1 MNMKP
6 FWRAAL
12 TLAASAWVFSAAAQ
26 AYPEK
31 PIRFVVGFPPG
42 SSIDTVSRVVLDDI
56 RARTGASIVV
66 ENKPGALGALGME
79 HVIRSAPDGYTL
91 MPSSSATHSSGPSLS
106 KALERMD
113 PVHSLTHIGRVARFD
128 IVVVTRATG
137 PYGTARALVD
147 AGRARPDALTFG
159 YGSGTGQV
167 SSVAFSKVTGVQAR
181 AIPYRGQP
189 AAVTDLIGQQID
201 FVSSDVGAVLPFVRQ
216 GSLNAVAV
224 MAERR
229 SGLLPDVPTMTEAGL
244 APLVLSG
251 WLGIDGPG
259 KLPQE
264 IVGWWGRQL
273 KLSLDKPAVQEKIRT
288 LGMETWPQDA
298 EPFGEFVQKEKSR
311 WAAHVREAALQPE

>member
-1 MNMKP
+1 MNRSL
-6 FWRAAL
+6 FYRAVAAL
-12 TLAASAWVFSAAAQ
+12 AACAWLPLAGAQ
-26 AYPEK
+26 TYPDK

-56 RARTGASIVV
+56 RARTAASIVV
-66 ENKPGALGALGME
+66 ENRPGALGALGME
-79 HVIRSAPDGYTL
+79 HVMRSVPDGYTL

-106 KALERMD
+106 KALEKMD

-147 AGRARPDALTFG
+147 AGRTRPDTLTFG

-167 SSVAFSKVTGVQAR
+167 SSVAFSRVAGIQAR
-181 AIPYRGQP
+181 PIPYKGQP
-189 AAVTDLIGQQID
+189 AAVTDLIGKQID
-201 FVSSDVGAVLPFVRQ
+201 FVSSDVGAVLPFVKQ

-229 SGLLPDVPTMTEAGL
+229 SSLLPEVPTMAEAGL
-244 APLVLSG
+244 PSLVLSG

-259 KLPQE
+259 KLPPE
-264 IVGWWGRQL
+264 VVDWWGRQL
-273 KLSLDKPAVQEKIRT
+273 KLSLEKPAVQERIRT
-288 LGMETWPQDA
+288 LGMETWLQDA
-298 EPFGEFVQKEKSR
+298 EPFREFVQNEKTR
-311 WAAHVREAALQPE
+311 WAAHVRAAALQPE